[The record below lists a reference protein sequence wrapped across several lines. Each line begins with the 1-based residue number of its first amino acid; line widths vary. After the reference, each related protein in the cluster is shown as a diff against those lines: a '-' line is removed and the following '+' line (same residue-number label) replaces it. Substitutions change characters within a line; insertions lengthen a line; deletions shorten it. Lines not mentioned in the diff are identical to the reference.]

1 MDDEKRTF
9 GNYTLI
15 TSVWIGEHEI
25 GICENPKAEK
35 KDERFLCGYIEN
47 NGVWEYIEK
56 GMVSE
61 SYIDIAS
68 CFADRV
74 AEKIKEFQKDSEAIL
89 AQVGDNSPLSK
100 EDCIP
105 ITHEDSI
112 EGKVIVLKPEVFRP
126 EFQRATSQMMICTG
140 GFGAQPKS
148 RGRAC
153 FCTRLYDNEKGQFY
167 RSEVLGVMPEDKL
180 PEWAKD
186 GLNRFRK
193 EQKEANKKRESRSE
207 R

>member
-9 GNYTLI
+9 GDYVLI
-15 TSVWIGEHEI
+15 TSIWIGEYEI

-47 NGVWEYIEK
+47 NGVWEYIK
-56 GMVSE
+56 DNMVGE
-61 SYIDIAS
+61 SYADIVT
-68 CFADRV
+68 CYGERI
-74 AEKIKEFQKDSEAIL
+74 AEKAEEFQKEAEKTL
-89 AQVGDNSPLSK
+89 KEVGDNSPIAK

-105 ITHEDSI
+105 ITHEDDI
-112 EGKVIVLKPEVFRP
+112 NGKVIVLKPEVLRP
-126 EFQRATSQMMICTG
+126 EYQRATSQLLLCRG
-140 GFGAQPKS
+140 GFGAQPRS
-148 RGRAC
+148 RGRSC
-153 FCTRLYDNEKGQFY
+153 FCTRLYDNHRTQCT
-167 RSEVLGVMPEDKL
+167 RSEVLGVMPENKL
-180 PEWAKD
+180 PEWAKE